1 MTEQPRSEQQNEFN
15 YEMEKRMTVIENW
28 KDCMQ
33 AEMVHRLMEQVC
45 NRINLNPGAHLP
57 KIGQLFI
64 DFNRLSN
71 DFDKKCTADSD
82 LQKEKEES
90 GTHSFEILKNLQF

>member
-57 KIGQLFI
+57 
-64 DFNRLSN
+64 
-71 DFDKKCTADSD
+71 
-82 LQKEKEES
+82 
-90 GTHSFEILKNLQF
+90 